1 MRRASVCAVLVRDV
15 MTKDLL
21 AVAPDT
27 GLSSCAELFA
37 KHEISGAP
45 VVRPDGSVCGVIS
58 VSEISQRHEDTRAR
72 AGYSVFYRLV
82 DGVPVEQGSD
92 TEDSAGRVEDVMS
105 TELLSINADADL
117 KEAGAK
123 MLEHHVHRIL
133 VVEDGK
139 CVGIVSTLD
148 LIRAHQ
154 N

>member
-1 MRRASVCAVLVRDV
+1 M
-15 MTKDLL
+15 
-21 AVAPDT
+21 
-27 GLSSCAELFA
+27 
-37 KHEISGAP
+37 
-45 VVRPDGSVCGVIS
+45 
-58 VSEISQRHEDTRAR
+58 
-72 AGYSVFYRLV
+72 